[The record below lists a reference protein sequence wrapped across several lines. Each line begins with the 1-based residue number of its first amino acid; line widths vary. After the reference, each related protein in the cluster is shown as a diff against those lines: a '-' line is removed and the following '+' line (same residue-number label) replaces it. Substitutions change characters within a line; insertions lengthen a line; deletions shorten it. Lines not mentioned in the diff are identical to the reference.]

1 MGKPKLGKDTIAHG
15 SCTRGSS
22 LPLSVHA
29 ASASPTHEVTLVKET
44 LHASFVE
51 ESSQRL
57 IDNRVYDYDS
67 LDCELR
73 EEGIEMIA
81 SHRRNRKKQKAQD
94 GRRLRR
100 YKKRWKV
107 ERLFA
112 WLHNF
117 RRLFVRYEWQA
128 QNYLGFVHLGCIVIL
143 LRHL

>member
-1 MGKPKLGKDTIAHG
+1 
-15 SCTRGSS
+15 
-22 LPLSVHA
+22 VHA
-29 ASASPTHEVTLVKET
+29 ASASPPHEVTPIKET
-44 LHASFVE
+44 LHAGFVE

-57 IDNRVYDYDS
+57 IGNRVYDYDS

-73 EEGIEMIA
+73 EEGVEMIA

-117 RRLFVRYEWQA
+117 RWLVVRYEWQA
-128 QNYLGFVHLGCIVIL
+128 QNYLGFVHLGCIVIFEAFVRWL
-143 LRHL
+143 VAT